1 MIVLDF
7 ETRSTCDIRHGVT
20 RYTKHPTTQVLCLC
34 WVYDDDEPEVHLWHR
49 GHPWIEQSRRPDELL
64 ARIAS
69 GEECEAH
76 NAGFE
81 FGTWNDVFMRE
92 FPEIDVHLK
101 LEQLHCSAAKGSC
114 VSMPRALGDAA
125 NASGIVN
132 RKDER
137 GVFLIE
143 QLSKPMKKKKG
154 ITGIQFNEDETLH
167 RENWAYCSQDVLTE
181 REYSA
186 WLPPMMP
193 REREY
198 WLMDQRMNMRGIL
211 LDQAAARDGRDLSL
225 READRLNFELDL
237 ITNGGVDRAA
247 RRAVFKDWINQEL
260 TALEADNLPDT
271 RADTISFALYGAP
284 TKAGDIVRE
293 TMRPLMEKKWEQ
305 YGERGEPLRRAL
317 EISLEVNRTSVGKY
331 ERMLECVEPSDGRL
345 HDIMLYNGADR
356 TGRWSGKGVQPHNF
370 VRGYK
375 EEMPEVWEDI
385 KTLDLEFVTLIW
397 GDPLPALAKACRGAL
412 TASPGKLI
420 YAADFNAIEARKLAW
435 LSNCTSQLA
444 LFRSKGGDPYIDM
457 AQAIYE
463 RPLNKKDHPLE
474 RNLGKKAVLG
484 LGYCFSAD
492 TLVLTKRGWSRIDQ
506 VIISDMLWDGCEW
519 VSHRGLVCNGEK
531 FVMSLGDTFLTM
543 DHPILCDNSFHL
555 AEKVGESESLHSQAL
570 ATGAGA
576 LPLSDMSSALVT
588 ASNTSWSNVNVGNPS
603 TGLIWQIGARVAQLA
618 AKLARNVRQRIEGT
632 KRSKTQCPIRFIE
645 KDFSIASPQQSLDAT
660 ILRRDTSK
668 IMEHEASKSVMNGTG
683 TAPHFCGMFRP
694 FLGGMIRTLKS
705 TELIMTAIMSRAIF
719 ASRQGRSNASTRVGK
734 KEKVYDLIDAGPRH
748 RFTIL
753 TKDGPMIVH
762 NSMGWEKF
770 QMTVFMEE
778 GIWLEDEFCQKIV
791 KIYRK
796 EKCPEVPLL
805 WKAANDSAIA
815 AVLRGGEHW
824 FGGDEAGCGAIS
836 YFVRGPF
843 LHCRL
848 PSGRLLAYLRPEVHT
863 RVTWRFSAINERGK
877 PCQVPVS
884 SRLGISTQRARREAE
899 RLAEKARK
907 TLTNE
912 PPESFQSPHLSFM
925 GRDTFTRKWR
935 RCGTHG
941 GTLVENF
948 DQASSRDLLAESMLR
963 VDQDDRFDLLLSIH
977 DEVIAEGLIG
987 CATLQEFED
996 QMAEVPAWAP
1006 GMPIKAEGWIG
1017 ERLRK

>member
-34 WVYDDDEPEVHLWHR
+34 WVYDDEPEVHLWHR

-101 LEQLHCSAAKGSC
+101 FEQLHCSAAKGSC

-125 NASGIVN
+125 AAAGIIN

-137 GVFLIE
+137 GVYLIE

-154 ITGIQFNEDETLH
+154 VTGVQFNEDETLH
-167 RENWAYCSQDVLTE
+167 RQNWEYCGQDVLTE

-198 WLMDQRMNMRGIL
+198 WLMDQRMNQRGIL

-331 ERMLECVEPSDGRL
+331 ERMLECVEPTDGRL

-412 TASPGKLI
+412 IASPGKHI

-435 LSNCTSQLA
+435 LSNCASQLA

-463 RPLNKKDHPLE
+463 RPLNKKDHPIE

-484 LGYCFSAD
+484 LGYA
-492 TLVLTKRGWSRIDQ
+492 
-506 VIISDMLWDGCEW
+506 
-519 VSHRGLVCNGEK
+519 
-531 FVMSLGDTFLTM
+531 
-543 DHPILCDNSFHL
+543 
-555 AEKVGESESLHSQAL
+555 
-570 ATGAGA
+570 
-576 LPLSDMSSALVT
+576 
-588 ASNTSWSNVNVGNPS
+588 
-603 TGLIWQIGARVAQLA
+603 
-618 AKLARNVRQRIEGT
+618 
-632 KRSKTQCPIRFIE
+632 
-645 KDFSIASPQQSLDAT
+645 
-660 ILRRDTSK
+660 
-668 IMEHEASKSVMNGTG
+668 
-683 TAPHFCGMFRP
+683 
-694 FLGGMIRTLKS
+694 
-705 TELIMTAIMSRAIF
+705 
-719 ASRQGRSNASTRVGK
+719 
-734 KEKVYDLIDAGPRH
+734 
-748 RFTIL
+748 
-753 TKDGPMIVH
+753 
-762 NSMGWEKF
+762 MGWEKF